1 MATLLFLEG
10 IGGWG
15 ILLTYAMILLFP
27 LIALINCLKS
37 KWDDTSN
44 KLIWVI
50 VIIILPIIGAILYFA
65 IGQKQRG

>member
-27 LIALINCLKS
+27 LIALINCLKN